1 MLNTEN
7 CNQNTN
13 VLNIPLLRYY
23 LELKINYIIK
33 MNEKNF
39 GISSDLESNNQLDE
53 KFPKRNIAIDY

>member
-1 MLNTEN
+1 
-7 CNQNTN
+7 
-13 VLNIPLLRYY
+13 
-23 LELKINYIIK
+23 